1 MIFINNR
8 IIVDA
13 NLASKEHTFINEKH
27 GSTARVISYD
37 DNNYIQLD
45 GKIVKSLNKYESY
58 DLPSKSVD
66 SDEVTSTGYTSVTS
80 VEGLD
85 KVEQFTSREH
95 AGTIFA
101 TRAQDNGATTL
112 SLRCAKVH
120 ADELLTPA
128 VTSGNGPTGQSKKTA
143 AFSCLS
149 IKQQK
154 PHRTM
159 NK

>member
-13 NLASKEHTFINEKH
+13 NLASKEHTFINDKQ

-66 SDEVTSTGYTSVTS
+66 SDEVTSTIK
-80 VEGLD
+80 D
-85 KVEQFTSREH
+85 KRY
-95 AGTIFA
+95 GW
-101 TRAQDNGATTL
+101 
-112 SLRCAKVH
+112 
-120 ADELLTPA
+120 
-128 VTSGNGPTGQSKKTA
+128 
-143 AFSCLS
+143 
-149 IKQQK
+149 
-154 PHRTM
+154 
-159 NK
+159 